1 MSAPDAGA
9 AGTKAAGTSTAGT
22 SAAGTGR
29 AGARSGF
36 DAGSTPARILAAAAD
51 EFAERGLAGARVDR
65 IAERAGANKQRLYAY
80 FGSKDALFDAVV
92 EDRIDQFVDAVPF
105 TADDLPGYAVRLLDF
120 NLAHP
125 ELVRLLLWH
134 TLERP
139 GVLDGLAEWQR
150 ATEAKVAA
158 LHDVLGGRPSPGN
171 PSAASL
177 LAQVLGLVHGL
188 LLVPGA
194 ARGTVRDDLTAAVHR
209 LVAD

>member
-1 MSAPDAGA
+1 MSSADTSSAGPV
-9 AGTKAAGTSTAGT
+9 
-22 SAAGTGR
+22 R
-29 AGARSGF
+29 ARARVEP
-36 DAGSTPARILAAAAD
+36 GSTPARILAAASD

-65 IAERAGANKQRLYAY
+65 IADRAGANKQRLYAY

-92 EDRIDQFVDAVPF
+92 EERIDRFVDAVPF

-139 GVLDGLAEWQR
+139 GVLDGLPEWQQ

-158 LHDVLGGRPSPGN
+158 LQALLDERPAPGG

-177 LAQVLGLVHGL
+177 LTQVLGLVHGL

-194 ARGTVRDDLTAAVHR
+194 AHGTVREDLAAAVRR
-209 LVAD
+209 LVTD